1 MWSHCAYGFCV
12 AAFLLL
18 QPAVFTR
25 RLLRLSTAS
34 WARLTLWTSLV
45 GWILANGAV
54 YFYFEHLADLADR
67 PNPPPEVLDRLL
79 ADGAKRTFALYFGW
93 AYGLIYSIPSVAIA
107 CALRLVLRWWG
118 QARPNKPQPPACAP
132 SGARG
137 CGKDVGQAEEAHE

>member
-1 MWSHCAYGFCV
+1 
-12 AAFLLL
+12 
-18 QPAVFTR
+18 VFTR

-34 WARLTLWTSLV
+34 WAQLTLWTSLA

-93 AYGLIYSIPSVAIA
+93 ACGLLYSIPSVAIA
-107 CALRLVLRWWG
+107 FALRLVLRGRG
-118 QARPNKPQPPACAP
+118 QAPPKKPQ
-132 SGARG
+132 
-137 CGKDVGQAEEAHE
+137 

>member
-1 MWSHCAYGFCV
+1 MGKDVGRMCSNCACVACV

-34 WARLTLWTSLV
+34 WAQLTLWTSLV

-54 YFYFEHLADLADR
+54 YFYFEHLADLADQ

-93 AYGLIYSIPSVAIA
+93 AYGVLYSIPSVAIA
-107 CALRLVLRWWG
+107 VALRLVLRGRG
-118 QARPNKPQPPACAP
+118 QEPPNKPQQPAAQAAP
-132 SGARG
+132 
-137 CGKDVGQAEEAHE
+137 VG

>member
-1 MWSHCAYGFCV
+1 MWTHCAYVVCV

-18 QPAVFTR
+18 QPAVFTS

-45 GWILANGAV
+45 GWVLANGAV

-79 ADGAKRTFALYFGW
+79 ADGAKRAFALYFGW
-93 AYGLIYSIPSVAIA
+93 AYGLLYSIPSVAIA
-107 CALRLVLRWWG
+107 FALSLVLRERG
-118 QARPNKPQPPACAP
+118 QAPPNKTQQPTGAP
-132 SGARG
+132 SGAG
-137 CGKDVGQAEEAHE
+137 G